1 MSCTKVCDP
10 VVIELLNILRSS
22 SLLGIKNKDGMFIGI
37 PSINIDPSG
46 NLFYIDLKNRRTSIR
61 SLIMTL
67 KGLQSARWLDHLY
80 FLDRNTNIVSF
91 KKYLTSKTG
100 LQFS

>member
-1 MSCTKVCDP
+1 MSCTKVSEP
-10 VVIELLNILRSS
+10 IVVELLNILRTS

-46 NLFYIDLKNRRTSIR
+46 NLFYIDAKNRRTSIR
-61 SLIMTL
+61 SLIMSL

-80 FLDRNTNIVSF
+80 FLDRNTNIISF
-91 KKYLTSKTG
+91 KKYLASKTG
-100 LQFS
+100 LNFS